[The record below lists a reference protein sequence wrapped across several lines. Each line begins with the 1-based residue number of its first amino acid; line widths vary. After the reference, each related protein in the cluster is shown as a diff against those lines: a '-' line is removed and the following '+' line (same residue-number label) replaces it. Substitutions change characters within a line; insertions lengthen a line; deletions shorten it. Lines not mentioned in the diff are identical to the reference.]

1 MGQEFILTSEDVL
14 HIGRHM
20 TPILGP
26 EKTGKRWQ
34 LLWRLVQQV
43 GIIEGLWKE
52 KSILQEEWAASAKS
66 HSEREYGILKEL
78 EGT

>member
-1 MGQEFILTSEDVL
+1 MLIHSVLSVEMDMGQEFILTSEDVL

-34 LLWRLVQQV
+34 LLWRLV
-43 GIIEGLWKE
+43 
-52 KSILQEEWAASAKS
+52 
-66 HSEREYGILKEL
+66 
-78 EGT
+78 